1 MDRHD
6 SPSRTG
12 VLAQPVLAVP
22 FLRAVVGAL
31 LCLEFCELM
40 LIPMSPTDS
49 LFLLA
54 ESENCQ
60 MQVGGLALF
69 SPPEGARA
77 SDVREMFAAAI
88 ARDKVGQRVAQ
99 AGSPVADV
107 AGAVG
112 LGHRLRRRPR
122 LAR

>member
-31 LCLEFCELM
+31 LCLEFCDLM

-49 LFLLA
+49 VFLLA

-77 SDVREMFAAAI
+77 SDVREMFVAAVG
-88 ARDKVGQRVAQ
+88 RDEGGRLLAQ
-99 AGSPVADV
+99 AG
-107 AGAVG
+107 
-112 LGHRLRRRPR
+112 PR
-122 LAR
+122 